1 MENCL
6 MKELKATLSK
16 MFLFEI
22 ACMNNVSIGQMN
34 DNSLQK
40 LERANLQ
47 LNEWRIEGAQM

>member
-1 MENCL
+1 MDNCL

-16 MFLFEI
+16 MFLFEF
-22 ACMNNVSIGQMN
+22 AWMNNVSIGQMN

-40 LERANLQ
+40 LKRANLQ

>member
-6 MKELKATLSK
+6 MKELRANLSK
-16 MFLFEI
+16 MFLFEF
-22 ACMNNVSIGQMN
+22 AWMNNVSIGQMN

-40 LERANLQ
+40 LKRANLQ